1 MNTIKIILADDHT
14 LVRAGLKALLSLS
27 AEFEVIG
34 EAGDGE
40 EAIRLVEDLQPDLL
54 VLDLS
59 MPHMSGNEVFY
70 EMRKIK
76 PDVRV
81 ILASGYTSEHAQD
94 QFPDLRPEGFVQ
106 KPFVIQVLLDS
117 IQKALTK
124 TV

>member
-59 MPHMSGNEVFY
+59 MPHMGDGMHS
-70 EMRKIK
+70 
-76 PDVRV
+76 
-81 ILASGYTSEHAQD
+81 
-94 QFPDLRPEGFVQ
+94 
-106 KPFVIQVLLDS
+106 
-117 IQKALTK
+117 
-124 TV
+124 